1 MKSEF
6 KIAKVNTKMFDDG
19 DCLQK
24 VTKEVVDIL
33 VDRELSAGMAK
44 AILKDAQITVQ
55 GILDKKKL

>member
-1 MKSEF
+1 
-6 KIAKVNTKMFDDG
+6 MFDDG
-19 DCLQK
+19 DCLQEI
-24 VTKEVVDIL
+24 TKEVVDIL

>member
-33 VDRELSAGMAK
+33 VDRE
-44 AILKDAQITVQ
+44 
-55 GILDKKKL
+55 

>member
-6 KIAKVNTKMFDDG
+6 KIAKVNTMMFDDG
-19 DCLQK
+19 DCLQEI
-24 VTKEVVDIL
+24 TKEVVDIV